1 MAEYLIC
8 TLRGRNL
15 WNGGG
20 INFKGESPC
29 NSFIPDT
36 EEEVRTTFGS
46 LLVVDPSVQQGWKGG
61 LRGELVEIFCSLA
74 LKAIMM

>member
-15 WNGGG
+15 WNGGR

-46 LLVVDPSVQQGWKGG
+46 LLFVDPSVQQGLGRVDFEESW
-61 LRGELVEIFCSLA
+61 
-74 LKAIMM
+74 LKFSAP